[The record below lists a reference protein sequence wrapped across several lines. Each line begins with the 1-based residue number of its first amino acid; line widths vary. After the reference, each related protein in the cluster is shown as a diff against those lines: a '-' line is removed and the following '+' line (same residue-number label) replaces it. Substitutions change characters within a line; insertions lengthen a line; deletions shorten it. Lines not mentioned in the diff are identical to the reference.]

1 MIPVP
6 SRFGPRA
13 RIATM
18 HARPRLR
25 ARTYKS
31 APATQYPFG
40 PSKSLKFCLIALW
53 ISGALLTTYLLLTR
67 PVHALYPW
75 FAGGSLLLGACAA
88 YWGWATTPSGLLRW
102 DGEHWD
108 IEWSNFASKAS
119 QPPSIK
125 NILVQFDFQ
134 FFLLLRLDLVKG
146 GCHWLWLDRWS
157 DARDWHALRRSVFS
171 PKPSPKLL
179 EPAAASFEV
188 VQARG
193 GHV

>member
-1 MIPVP
+1 MP
-6 SRFGPRA
+6 SRFGPGA
-13 RIATM
+13 RSATM
-18 HARPRLR
+18 HARSRLR
-25 ARTYKS
+25 ARAYKT
-31 APATQYPFG
+31 APPTRYLFG
-40 PSKSLKFCLIALW
+40 PSKSLKCCLIALW
-53 ISGALLTTYLLLTR
+53 ISGALLTAYLLLTR

-75 FAGGSLLLGACAA
+75 FATSSLLIGACAA

-102 DGEHWD
+102 DGEHWE
-108 IEWSNFASKAS
+108 IECSTLAPKAS

-125 NILVQFDFQ
+125 RVVVQFDFQ

-146 GCHWLWLDRWS
+146 RGHWLWLDLWS

-179 EPAAASFEV
+179 EPVAASFEV

-193 GHV
+193 GRV